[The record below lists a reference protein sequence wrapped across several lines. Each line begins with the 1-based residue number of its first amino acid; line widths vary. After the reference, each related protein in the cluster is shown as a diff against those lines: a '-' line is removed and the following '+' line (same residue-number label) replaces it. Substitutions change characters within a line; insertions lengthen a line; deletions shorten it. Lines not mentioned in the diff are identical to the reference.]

1 MSSSHTKDARTPL
14 TPRSQPEDFGSL
26 QAIHIAGTKG
36 KGSTA
41 AFVSSI
47 LNQIR
52 TDSSEGN
59 APQRIGLYTSPH
71 LRFVRERIQINGK
84 PLSEEEFT
92 KYFFE
97 TWDRYEASTLKTNS
111 DPRSTSGKPV
121 YFSFLTLMMLHAF
134 KSLDVHPAIIECG
147 IGGAYDSTNVLT
159 TPSVTAITSLGI
171 DHTAV
176 LGDTNQDIAWHKA
189 GIMKP
194 NVTCL
199 TPSSQPKEAKVV
211 LEQRAHEIGADLRYI
226 DADPDIVSGAF
237 KLGLQGDFQKTNA
250 SLAIAIVK
258 EYLTQRPPS
267 TSTSTPSSISRG
279 LASTRWPGRCD
290 IRPDPNLGSDLTWA
304 IDGGHTL
311 ESIALTAEW
320 YASQLQTRVKSK
332 DQSKT
337 KTFLVFNQQTRS
349 PSPLALALHK
359 TLTSTLS
366 SSDDGIASSPFTHVI
381 FTPNTTFTT
390 GDFSPDL
397 QFSNVNA
404 ADVEKLT
411 VQNELAETWRKVD
424 PAADVRVVRSIE
436 EAVAF
441 VRRVVREGHG
451 DSTDAVHENR
461 GVALVTGSLHL
472 VGGLLEVLESGSR
485 PQT

>member
-1 MSSSHTKDARTPL
+1 MSSSHSTYIGTLL
-14 TPRSQPEDFGSL
+14 TPRLQPEDFGTL

-52 TDSSEGN
+52 TDSGNGN
-59 APQRIGLYTSPH
+59 AAQSIGLYTSPH
-71 LRFVRERIQINGK
+71 LRFVRERIQINGT
-84 PLSEEEFT
+84 PLSEEVFT
-92 KYFFE
+92 KYFFD
-97 TWDRYEASTLKTNS
+97 TWDRYEASTLKTNE
-111 DPRSTSGKPV
+111 DPRSTTGKPV

-134 KSLDVHPAIIECG
+134 KSLDVRPAIVECG

-176 LGDTNQDIAWHKA
+176 LGDTIQDIAWHKA

-199 TPSSQPKEAKVV
+199 TPSSQPDEAKRI
-211 LEQRAHEIGADLRYI
+211 LEQRAHETGANLRYI
-226 DADPDIVSGAF
+226 DTDPEILSGSL
-237 KLGLQGDFQKTNA
+237 KLGLQGDFQKTNG
-250 SLAIAIVK
+250 SLAIAIVQ
-258 EYLTQRPPS
+258 EYLTQHPPS
-267 TSTSTPSSISRG
+267 TSVSIPSAISKG

-290 IRPDPNLGSDLTWA
+290 IRKDPILSSDLTWA

-311 ESIALTAEW
+311 ESIALTASW
-320 YASQLQTRVKSK
+320 YASQLPTLLKSNPAK
-332 DQSKT
+332 P
-337 KTFLVFNQQTRS
+337 KTFLIFNQQTRS

-366 SSDDGIASSPFTHVI
+366 SSTTSSPFTHVI
-381 FTPNTTFTT
+381 FTTNTTFTNS
-390 GDFSPDL
+390 GFSPDL

-404 ADVEKLT
+404 AEVEKLT
-411 VQNELAETWRKVD
+411 VQNELADTWRKVD
-424 PAADVRVVRSIE
+424 AAADVRVVRSIE

-441 VRRVVREGHG
+441 VRR
-451 DSTDAVHENR
+451 AVKEENDGEDVGVEHER
-461 GVALVTGSLHL
+461 KGVALVTGSLHL
-472 VGGLLEVLESGSR
+472 VGGLLEVLESGQKS
-485 PQT
+485 